1 MFQKCKLYFFCINIF
16 QAFTRLLKKNNYHK
30 QRFLKLKG
38 EIKNQ
43 IKNKEREM
51 KKLVLP
57 IIGGAVLLAG
67 CLSSG
72 PTPQAELEQ
81 NSQENIYTYTKP
93 GIDELYKKV
102 LNEKE
107 LEDLNACVAKEMTK
121 RLSQE
126 EKLFLG
132 GNAQEKLQA
141 KDAINSL
148 KDKAKPTSKEMKESV
163 GLCSVSVGIEKAIK
177 KIIK

>member
-1 MFQKCKLYFFCINIF
+1 MFQNRKLYFFCINIF

-57 IIGGAVLLAG
+57 IIGAAVLLAG

-177 KIIK
+177 KIMK

>member
-1 MFQKCKLYFFCINIF
+1 ME
-16 QAFTRLLKKNNYHK
+16 
-30 QRFLKLKG
+30 LKG

-177 KIIK
+177 KIMK